1 VSSWT
6 GNQPRKSTIHT
17 IRFLLVVYR
26 WLRGAY
32 THVSADQASIST
44 GTSVSISHDRHI
56 SRFFLWHYENRYA
69 RTIGEIPTLYA
80 LGMSRITDCDIG
92 VTRPFKFLSVTETSS
107 SGTRTHPDQEQRT
120 GLCIWGMI
128 EDGAE
133 VQEEVHRAWGQCT

>member
-6 GNQPRKSTIHT
+6 SNQPRKSTIHA

-26 WLRGAY
+26 WLRGAH

-44 GTSVSISHDRHI
+44 GTSVSVSHDQHI
-56 SRFFLWHYENRYA
+56 SRFFLWHCENRYA

-80 LGMSRITDCDIG
+80 LGMSRIADCYIG
-92 VTRPFKFLSVTETSS
+92 VSRPFTFLSVTETST
-107 SGTRTHPDQEQRT
+107 SGTRTHLYQEQHT
-120 GLCIWGMI
+120 GLCIRGMI
-128 EDGAE
+128 EDGTE